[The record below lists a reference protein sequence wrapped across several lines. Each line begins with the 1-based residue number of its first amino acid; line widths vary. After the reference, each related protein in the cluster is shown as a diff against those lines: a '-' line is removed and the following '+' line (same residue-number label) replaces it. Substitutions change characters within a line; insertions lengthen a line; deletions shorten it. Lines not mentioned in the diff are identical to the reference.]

1 MDIAETAATA
11 PELVAALPTPRTI
24 LIEGIRSLRK
34 KPTGPAILPTHALTF
49 ERARLDERKIATY
62 AKLCGFTPQ
71 QGVPVTYPH
80 MQAFQLHMLLML
92 RPDFPYPLVG
102 LVHLA
107 NSIRQHARLSV
118 GQTLSIT
125 VRFGT
130 WLRHERGQAFT
141 IETVAYRAGELVWD
155 STSTY
160 LRLGVRDPV
169 GERVSS
175 APSFPQ
181 PLAVKGRWRLTTGL
195 AKRYAAVSGDAN
207 PIHTSGI
214 GARLFGFRR
223 RIIHGMWSKARSIA
237 ALLPDAPIASAEI
250 DVWFRTPAFLPGT
263 VLLLSTR
270 EKSGNAD
277 TTCFD
282 LRDGKAEKLHLR
294 GTLRAQA
301 A

>member
-1 MDIAETAATA
+1 MDIADIAAPA
-11 PELVAALPTPRTI
+11 PEQVDALPGARTI
-24 LIEGIRSLRK
+24 LIEGLKSLRK
-34 KPTGPAILPTHALTF
+34 KPSGPAILPTRALTF
-49 ERARLDERKIATY
+49 GRARLDERAIATY
-62 AKLCGFTPQ
+62 ARLCGFTPR

-92 RPDFPYPLVG
+92 GPDFPYPLVG

-118 GQTLSIT
+118 GETLSIT
-125 VRFGT
+125 ARFGT

-141 IETVAYRAGELVWD
+141 IETVAHRGGDLVWD

-169 GERVSS
+169 GERVPA

-195 AKRYAAVSGDAN
+195 AKRYAAVSGDSN
-207 PIHTSGI
+207 PIHTSAI
-214 GARLFGFRR
+214 GARMFGFKR
-223 RIIHGMWSKARSIA
+223 RIIHGMWSKARSVA
-237 ALLPDAPIASAEI
+237 ALLPDAPIATARI

-263 VLLLSTR
+263 VLLLATR
-270 EKSGNAD
+270 QAGRDGD
-277 TTCFD
+277 TICFD
-282 LRDGKAEKLHLR
+282 LRDGNAEKPHLR
-294 GTLRAQA
+294 GSLVARAA
-301 A
+301 